1 MLANLTSLK
10 DSLTSLQDLVSKGLA
25 MQVDYPQKYYDADNK
40 TAFDDALLKASSV
53 FSAFKW
59 TNESIMVPAPE
70 EGALPNPRAWTKARE
85 KSEFKLQN
93 FLMAPATTQAATPS
107 ATEDTTP
114 TAASAIVRVAMG
126 EDSVEEG
133 AASVAAQAPQAPA
146 TPDLASTASYLKT
159 LETELKA
166 QTAALNGDTTTNKT
180 AYYKPVDGRTLYWD
194 GFMPKI
200 VLTDFDKTW
209 GQNTANQTKIR
220 DWFREASNWAGLSE
234 QLTKKLGVERFK
246 NVVLSQPNVTFEIIN
261 WNGQTWR
268 VPTVTFNL
276 AAKEGYELIGS
287 TNTIAL
293 KIRVVY
299 DSNDANAILFPIQ
312 GASSSA
318 VPNRASNPNDA
329 TTIKNVNVYLNY
341 TGPAIVLNA
350 DLPTVGGQDNT
361 SINGTS
367 NVTGAFNTAFR
378 GNPSSGL
385 LFTNRYAN
393 PLLKSVINY
402 VNKFDP
408 KYRAEFVTDSKNGV
422 TITKVQNT
430 KELRPGTLDDLNGNN
445 VFLQQIKGDTKAVY
459 FAVNG
464 VANNRWLNTF
474 LIRIPLTKF
483 VRPLTEFQAQSA
495 TAPTEEA
502 SGDQVQADPQTT
514 QMGTQA
520 QS

>member
-1 MLANLTSLK
+1 NLTSLK
-10 DSLTSLQDLVSKGLA
+10 ESLESLQTLVSDGLK

-40 TAFDDALLKASSV
+40 EAFDAALLKASSV
-53 FSAFKW
+53 FPAFKW
-59 TNESIMVPAPE
+59 TNESIMVPAPTD
-70 EGALPNPRAWTKARE
+70 GALPNPRAWTKARE
-85 KSEFKLQN
+85 KSEFVLQN
-93 FLMAPATTQAATPS
+93 FVMAPAQA
-107 ATEDTTP
+107 TTP
-114 TAASAIVRVAMG
+114 TTVQTSPSAAASATVRVAMSEEAAVG
-126 EDSVEEG
+126 E
-133 AASVAAQAPQAPA
+133 APQAPA
-146 TPDLASTASYLKT
+146 TPDLASTVSYLKSLNDT
-159 LETELKA
+159 LKA
-166 QTAALNGDTTTNKT
+166 ATDALNGDNPTTKT
-180 AYYKPVDGRTLYWD
+180 AYYKSDADRTLYWD

-220 DWFREASNWAGLSE
+220 EWFREASNWAGLSE

-318 VPNRASNPNDA
+318 APSNSSVNDA
-329 TTIKNVNVYLNY
+329 NVKAKVNVYLNY
-341 TGPAIVLNA
+341 TGPNIELDAE
-350 DLPTVGGQDNT
+350 LPQVGSQDNT

-367 NVTGAFNTAFR
+367 NVDGAFNNAFR

-408 KYRAEFVTDSKNGV
+408 KYRAEFVTNATNGV
-422 TITKVQNT
+422 TITKVEKT
-430 KELRPGTLDDLNGNN
+430 KELRPGTLDDLNKNN
-445 VFLQQIKGDTKAVY
+445 VFLQQIQGDTEAVY
-459 FAVNG
+459 FAVT
-464 VANNRWLNTF
+464 AIASNNWLNTF

-483 VRPLTEFQAQSA
+483 IKPLSVF
-495 TAPTEEA
+495 TAPVVTPPAEEA
-502 SGDQVQADPQTT
+502 TEGSQTQASTPQTT
-514 QMGTQA
+514 PNSSQ
-520 QS
+520 